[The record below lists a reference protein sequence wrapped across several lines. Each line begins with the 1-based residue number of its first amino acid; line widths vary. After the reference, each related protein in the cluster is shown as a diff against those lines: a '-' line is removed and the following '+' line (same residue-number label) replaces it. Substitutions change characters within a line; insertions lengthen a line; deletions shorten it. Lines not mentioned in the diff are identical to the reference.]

1 MFSFYDS
8 ARSVK
13 WDLLAQDKQK
23 DVNNMHFPLTAKLLQ
38 INDYQQYCEWFQI
51 EEPTAVMNRSLR
63 YVGACSC
70 SSAQAFAE
78 KPDPFLQKLQRVTG
92 IEAL

>member
-1 MFSFYDS
+1 MAIVISLLIDKILMFSFYDS

-38 INDYQQYCEWFQI
+38 INDYQQYCE
-51 EEPTAVMNRSLR
+51 
-63 YVGACSC
+63 
-70 SSAQAFAE
+70 
-78 KPDPFLQKLQRVTG
+78 
-92 IEAL
+92 